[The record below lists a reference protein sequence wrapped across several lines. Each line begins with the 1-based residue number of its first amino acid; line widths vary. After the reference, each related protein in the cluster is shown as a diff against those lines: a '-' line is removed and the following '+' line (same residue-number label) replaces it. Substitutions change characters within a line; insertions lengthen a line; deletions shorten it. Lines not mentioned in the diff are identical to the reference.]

1 MFEPL
6 FPIRMSNI
14 ARRHCHLRVAIQQ
27 LMLVLL
33 IFYIFFGL
41 NPRGAFLLGFEHHF
55 ALELARLSSAPFHN
69 PVSTSADR
77 GHGPCCL

>member
-1 MFEPL
+1 
-6 FPIRMSNI
+6 
-14 ARRHCHLRVAIQQ
+14 
-27 LMLVLL
+27 MLVLL

-77 GHGPCCL
+77 GHGPRCL